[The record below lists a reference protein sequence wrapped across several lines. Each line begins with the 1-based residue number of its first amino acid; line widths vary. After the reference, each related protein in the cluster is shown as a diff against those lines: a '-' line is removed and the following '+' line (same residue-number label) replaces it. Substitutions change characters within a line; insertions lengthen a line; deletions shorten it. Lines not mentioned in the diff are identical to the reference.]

1 MQSADASAPGQMTS
15 SVRNHPNREEFRAG
29 YVAIVG
35 KPNVGK
41 STLMNNLLHYKL
53 SIVTDKPQTTRHRI
67 LGVLNGE
74 GFQAIFL
81 DTPGLIDPH
90 YRLQE
95 VMLETARHAIED
107 ADVILFMVEAAD
119 RPADSDIVILQ
130 GLQKQGKPIVLA
142 INKVDKVKKT
152 DLLPMIDAL
161 KDFEGVEA
169 IVPISALKADG
180 LERLT
185 DEIVRLLP
193 SSPPFY
199 PQDQLTDLPERFL
212 VSEIIREKIFMRY
225 GEEIPYSTT
234 VTIEEFREQPGGKDY
249 IRARIWVEK
258 ESQKG
263 IIIGK
268 KGAALREVG
277 KLARQEIEFLL
288 GRPVFLE
295 LWVGVKEKWRR
306 DEAALRR
313 FGYRP

>member
-1 MQSADASAPGQMTS
+1 MGTTRTS
-15 SVRNHPNREEFRAG
+15 HDFRAG

-67 LGVLNGE
+67 LGILNGE
-74 GFQAIFL
+74 GYQAVFL
-81 DTPGLIDPH
+81 DTPGLIDPR

-95 VMLETARHAIED
+95 VMVEAAHRAIED
-107 ADVILFMVEAAD
+107 ADVVVYMVEAASE
-119 RPADSDIVILQ
+119 PTTQDIAILKE
-130 GLQKQGKPIVLA
+130 LQRYGKPIIVA
-142 INKVDKVKKT
+142 INKIDKIKKAE
-152 DLLPMIDAL
+152 LLPMIDAL
-161 KDFEGVEA
+161 KDYEGVEA

-180 LERLT
+180 LDRLSE
-185 DEIVRLLP
+185 EIIQRLP
-193 SSPPFY
+193 TGPPFY

-234 VTIEEFREQPGGKDY
+234 VTIEEFREQDDGKDY
-249 IRARIWVEK
+249 IRASIWVEK
-258 ESQKG
+258 DSQKG

-277 KLARQEIEFLL
+277 KLAREEIEFLL